1 MNKFKKA
8 FCWSLLLHIII
19 IGFLILF
26 FKSNTS
32 DSIDS
37 ITVTLMESKVEA
49 HSTNSSPQNK
59 RNNYYRN
66 SLKSTQGKIS
76 NNNPSLKQT
85 IEDPDRR
92 EESETNNETNTN
104 EEANTDNISNSL
116 PTLPGPSTH
125 TMISNREPRI
135 KLIAPVEYK
144 ATQGSS
150 LTFKILVGTDGKALR
165 VEMDQG
171 SGNSSLDEAVKNALK
186 QSQYYPAVAEG
197 EYKEGWFTF
206 HYRDWSIGG
215 ESQLQP
221 PQTP

>member
-1 MNKFKKA
+1 
-8 FCWSLLLHIII
+8 
-19 IGFLILF
+19 
-26 FKSNTS
+26 
-32 DSIDS
+32 
-37 ITVTLMESKVEA
+37 MESKVEA
-49 HSTNSSPQNK
+49 HSANSSPQNK

-66 SLKSTQGKIS
+66 SLKPTQDKIS

-85 IEDPDRR
+85 IKDQGHQED
-92 EESETNNETNTN
+92 SKTNNETNTN
-104 EEANTDNISNSL
+104 EEANTDNRSNSL

-125 TMISNREPRI
+125 TIISNREPRI

-165 VEMDQG
+165 VELEQG
-171 SGNSSLDEAVKNALK
+171 SSDSSLDEAVKNALK
-186 QSQYYPAVAEG
+186 QSQYYPAVVEG